1 MRPAR
6 HTAIPIALAL
16 VAIASACA
24 AAANL
29 SPVSVKAPTHPS
41 VQGNVAISFRPHGTL
56 PSGGYYYSVIVLE
69 NYRRTNSGVPPCA
82 VSSDMHRTV
91 YGHPHP
97 GRAVRL
103 TLFPVRSSEHR
114 WCAGGTYLGAVY
126 AVPHR
131 PPCSRA
137 YPCYGKSACGGL
149 PFCGVVIRPEQ
160 PYSYPGGLPKP
171 IDRASRIVGRF
182 QIHF

>member
-1 MRPAR
+1 MRPR
-6 HTAIPIALAL
+6 HRTAFPIALLLLAA
-16 VAIASACA
+16 VSVSA
-24 AAANL
+24 AAAGI
-29 SPVSVKAPTHPS
+29 SPVSVQAPAHPS
-41 VQGNVAISFRPHGTL
+41 VQGNVAISFRPRGAL
-56 PSGGYYYSVIVLE
+56 PPGGYYYAVIVLE
-69 NYRRTNSGVPPCA
+69 NYARTNNGVPPCA

-103 TLFPVRSSEHR
+103 TLFPARSSEKH
-114 WCAGGTYLGAVY
+114 WCTGGTYVGAVY

-137 YPCYGKSACGGL
+137 YPCYGKRACGGL
-149 PFCGVVIRPEQ
+149 PFCGVVVRPEQ

-171 IDRASRIVGRF
+171 IDRTSRIVGHF
-182 QIHF
+182 QVHF